1 MQVEYLG
8 MHKKPI
14 GFVGLGN
21 MGGRIVRRLVDA
33 GFVVLGSDAVPGR
46 AEACGAQAARSLAEV
61 AEQSNI
67 VLMSLPDSHVVEA
80 VVQGKEGLL
89 RNAKA
94 GQIYVDLS
102 TASVN
107 STQRI
112 AQSFADMG
120 ASYIDAGISG
130 GAAAAEKG
138 TLTLMVGGNATVVDS
153 LKEVFAP
160 FSTKVAYM
168 GASGAGH
175 TTKLLNNFLNAVSL
189 AASAEVMVAGK
200 KAGLDLH
207 LLLDVLNSSSGVNF
221 ATLNRFPRIVDG
233 DYLEGGLTG
242 KLMTKDVVLYV
253 DLIRELGVV
262 SLNAAGPMASF
273 GLGTALGYGDLI
285 SNRVVD
291 AIGDVSGGV
300 RLKS

>member
-1 MQVEYLG
+1 M
-8 MHKKPI
+8 KI

-21 MGGRIVRRLVDA
+21 MGGRITRRLIAA
-33 GFVVLGSDAVPGR
+33 GHSVLGFDAAPGR
-46 AEACGAQAARSLAEV
+46 AEACGAKAAGSV
-61 AEQSNI
+61 ADVAKGADTI
-67 VLMSLPDSHVVEA
+67 LLSLPDSTVVEPVA
-80 VVQGKEGLL
+80 AEILQHTRTGQVV
-89 RNAKA
+89 
-94 GQIYVDLS
+94 VDLS
-102 TASVN
+102 TAAPG
-107 STQRI
+107 STMQLAAR
-112 AQSFADMG
+112 FAERG

-138 TLTLMVGGNATVVDS
+138 TLTLMVGGDKAAADK
-153 LKEVFAP
+153 LKDVFAP
-160 FSTKVAYM
+160 FATKVVYM

-189 AASAEVMVAGK
+189 AATAEVMVAGK

-207 LLLDVLNSSSGVNF
+207 LLLEVLNSSSGVNF
-221 ATLNRFPRIVDG
+221 ATLNRFPKIVDG

-253 DLIRELGVV
+253 DRLHQLGVA

-273 GLGTALGYGDLI
+273 GLATALGYGDQI

-291 AIGDVSGGV
+291 AIGDISGGI
-300 RLKS
+300 RLNDPQGKGRK